1 MTTNSYGVL
10 TSGFVLISCF
20 ITYSI
25 YFYIFE
31 VADMY
36 VSFFCLSSQPNGTP
50 FQHRHNYRGRDR
62 GRGIGVI
69 CCLHLHFKSWVSGC

>member
-1 MTTNSYGVL
+1 MSL
-10 TSGFVLISCF
+10 FL
-20 ITYSI
+20 
-25 YFYIFE
+25 
-31 VADMY
+31 
-36 VSFFCLSSQPNGTP
+36 CLSSQPNGTP